1 MGVSCY
7 SDTNKKN
14 NNEFFIKEINVDGPT
29 RIPLERCTEASKGV
43 CKISYSTI
51 EGNNY
56 TASGFFLT
64 NDNNNKYLLTN
75 NHVLTE
81 EMVNSNKEITIE
93 IYNKNTYKLKLKQKN
108 IKLYEDPLDIAIIQI
123 NDLNELCNNIK
134 FLSIDLNYKKGYN
147 IYLNKEIY
155 ILGYPLGNS
164 VEYSPGKTKKI
175 NPEGELGYDCNTDSG
190 SSGSPIFL
198 KDLDLVIGIHKA
210 GEIRNKINI
219 GTFIGKIMEKLN
231 NNNNYTEK
239 NLEKSTKIKFKADKE
254 RVTKSSNM
262 SKNINKKTTNFIIAE
277 YLINLDDIN
286 NKVRIINSYEAYE
299 RNLKNFEFEEDLRN
313 ENDIKKCS
321 IEIEGKPIKFR
332 YYHIFNEEG
341 IFKIKFT
348 FNKILNNLM
357 FIFSNCPN
365 LTKIDLSNF
374 NSQNITNMSYIFFG
388 CSSLTSVNLSNF
400 NTYKANDMSYMFS
413 GCSSLINLDLSDFNT
428 KQVSNMN
435 YMFFGCSSLTN
446 LDLSNFN
453 TKNVTNM
460 INMFY
465 NCSSLSNLDLSNF
478 NSKNVINMNYMFRGC
493 KNLTKSNI
501 KCYDDNIL
509 KNLII

>member
-1 MGVSCY
+1 MIS
-7 SDTNKKN
+7 
-14 NNEFFIKEINVDGPT
+14 KEIVDSD
-29 RIPLERCTEASKGV
+29 IPL
-43 CKISYSTI
+43 I
-51 EGNNY
+51 
-56 TASGFFLT
+56 
-64 NDNNNKYLLTN
+64 
-75 NHVLTE
+75 
-81 EMVNSNKEITIE
+81 IE
-93 IYNKNTYKLKLKQKN
+93 IYDNKIYELKLKKGY
-108 IKLYEDPLDIAIIQI
+108 IKFYEDPIDIAIIEI
-123 NDLNELCNNIK
+123 SDLKELCNNVK
-134 FLSIDLNYKKGYN
+134 FLTIDLNYKKGYN

-231 NNNNYTEK
+231 KNNNYTEK

-428 KQVSNMN
+428 KQVKNMN
-435 YMFFGCSSLTN
+435 YMFFGCSSLT
-446 LDLSNFN
+446 
-453 TKNVTNM
+453 
-460 INMFY
+460 
-465 NCSSLSNLDLSNF
+465 NLDLSNF